1 MALAAH
7 TPRTSLGERVRD
19 GRDEFE
25 ELRNEATGIA
35 SDLGQV
41 ARDEA
46 RLAVAEVKDGVRTSI
61 RAAVM
66 GGVAAVFGI
75 VTLMWLPLP
84 LLIGLAEVMPWWAAA
99 LVTVGVLALLTAIVG
114 LMAWR
119 QFKSIVLVPRGAM
132 QRFKED
138 KEWVR
143 QQFSSKPS

>member
-1 MALAAH
+1 
-7 TPRTSLGERVRD
+7 
-19 GRDEFE
+19 
-25 ELRNEATGIA
+25 
-35 SDLGQV
+35 
-41 ARDEA
+41 
-46 RLAVAEVKDGVRTSI
+46 
-61 RAAVM
+61 M

-84 LLIGLAEVMPWWAAA
+84 LLIGLAEVIPWWAAA

-114 LMAWR
+114 LVAWR
-119 QFKSIVLVPRGAM
+119 EFKSIVLVPRGAM